1 MEEERILQ
9 LEKQFKDQK
18 FLLDELSYRFNKKD
32 TIGGLDRRLT
42 QLIYPLDDDGA
53 TDGVFSSSNNSP
65 VVSLSDASTRTMFMH
80 VVPFIGF
87 EISRMYFIWSTSATS
102 GNLRWQIDIGEG
114 GEGDANNARTT
125 GGSAILTA
133 TTSTANDLN
142 YTNMHNATGVNLV
155 TLRRNNKWGI
165 KFTRTGAHADDTLS
179 ASIIFH
185 GIVIEYLLKG
195 SI

>member
-53 TDGVFSSSNNSP
+53 NDGVFSSSNFSP
-65 VVSLSDASTRTMFMH
+65 AITVINNATVTMFMH

-87 EISRMYFIWSTSATS
+87 EISRMYFIWAANVTG

-114 GEGDANNARTT
+114 GEGDADNARTT

-133 TTSTANDLN
+133 TTSTAQDLN
-142 YTNMHNATGVNLV
+142 YTNIHNATGVSLL
-155 TLRRNNKWGI
+155 TLRRGNKWGI
-165 KFTRTGAHADDTLS
+165 KFTRFGSHVDDTLN
-179 ASIIFH
+179 ANMVFYGII
-185 GIVIEYLLKG
+185 IEYLLKG

>member
-42 QLIYPLDDDGA
+42 QLIYPLDDDDVG
-53 TDGVFSSSNNSP
+53 DGTFSSSNFSP
-65 VVSLSDASTRTMFMH
+65 VIILGDAGTFTSFMH
-80 VVPFIGF
+80 IVPFIGF
-87 EISRMYFIWSTSATS
+87 EISRMYFVWSTSVTS
-102 GNLRWQIDIGEG
+102 GNLYWRVDIGEG

-125 GGSAILTA
+125 GGTLIATA

-142 YTNMHNATGVNLV
+142 YTNIHNATGVSLL
-155 TLRRNNKWGI
+155 TLRRGNKWGI
-165 KFTRTGAHADDTLS
+165 RFTRRAADAEDTLN
-179 ASIIFH
+179 AAINFH